1 MKEINLSYSG
11 ITFSFLKGVAMATGL
26 ATGPDANYF
35 RLHVNQYNTVETI
48 TCLSR
53 KVTQFTTFNKF

>member
-1 MKEINLSYSG
+1 M
-11 ITFSFLKGVAMATGL
+11 VTGKV
-26 ATGPDANYF
+26 TGPDANYF

-53 KVTQFTTFNKF
+53 QVSSRSSYLIPELEDLFISFVREQYAKLK